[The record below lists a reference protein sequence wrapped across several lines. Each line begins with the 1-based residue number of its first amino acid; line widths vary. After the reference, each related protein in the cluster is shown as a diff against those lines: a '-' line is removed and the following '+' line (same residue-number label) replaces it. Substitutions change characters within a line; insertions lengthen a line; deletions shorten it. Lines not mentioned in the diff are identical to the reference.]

1 MLNLRQVITAPKVVT
16 KRKSNVEADLN
27 LKIKDGS
34 AVITIS
40 EAIFNEADLQN
51 NRLTVYY
58 EQGDGQIYVI
68 CNHSDTIQSNF
79 MKGKLI
85 TEKNEDGTDKL
96 DENGEVIKSYGKKT
110 RTFKDN
116 KTLSD
121 QTLLE
126 LIKFK
131 FPDLV
136 INEEL
141 NLNLQEVPLTEVT
154 GSDEM
159 KAEIS
164 KVYTIQLESASNAV
178 EQEEEELTLENN

>member
-1 MLNLRQVITAPKVVT
+1 MLNLRNVELIAKVVT
-16 KRKSNVEADLN
+16 KRKVEADLN
-27 LKIKDGS
+27 LKIKDSS
-34 AVITIS
+34 ALITIS

-58 EQGDGQIYVI
+58 EQGDGEIYVI

-79 MKGKLI
+79 MRGKLI

-116 KTLSD
+116 KTLSG

-131 FPDLV
+131 FASLV

-141 NLNLQEVPLTEVT
+141 NLTLKEVPLSEVA

-159 KAEIS
+159 KAQIS
-164 KVYTIQLESASNAV
+164 KVYTIQLESYTNAV
-178 EQEEEELTLENN
+178 EQEEEELALENN